1 MTAAIRCA
9 PFASCSWKAAGN
21 LKGLRVSDY
30 ETVQRRRDVVVGIFV
45 VVGLAALGWMIF
57 KFGDLPTAV
66 TRMKSFQIHV
76 QFPTAPG
83 VQRDTPV
90 RFCGYQIGSV
100 TAVMAPELRTDLNTK
115 QQYHQTLCVLSIN
128 KRYTDIPSNVEVKL
142 MTRGLGSS
150 YLELKVDPRK
160 LPAPLRDPNDS
171 LSCFLKNG
179 MLLQG
184 STGMTSEFFPEE
196 SQEQLS
202 RLVEDIRRFV
212 GHANDLLGDPST
224 KENFKATV
232 TNVTKITADLPAAIQ
247 QAIEMMQDA
256 QETIEEFRRFALAG
270 SSLLKSTDDKAERLV
285 ASLITTNDEI
295 GRALVQLRLALEK
308 VNSGDGTAGRLINDG
323 RLYERLLED
332 TNQLNVLFK
341 DLKDLLDKINSDGL
355 RSIY

>member
-1 MTAAIRCA
+1 
-9 PFASCSWKAAGN
+9 
-21 LKGLRVSDY
+21 
-30 ETVQRRRDVVVGIFV
+30 
-45 VVGLAALGWMIF
+45 
-57 KFGDLPTAV
+57 
-66 TRMKSFQIHV
+66 
-76 QFPTAPG
+76 
-83 VQRDTPV
+83 
-90 RFCGYQIGSV
+90 
-100 TAVMAPELRTDLNTK
+100 
-115 QQYHQTLCVLSIN
+115 
-128 KRYTDIPSNVEVKL
+128 
-142 MTRGLGSS
+142 
-150 YLELKVDPRK
+150 
-160 LPAPLRDPNDS
+160 
-171 LSCFLKNG
+171 

-295 GRALVQLRLALEK
+295 GRALVQLRLAMEK